1 MKSTLIIIII
11 SMMMC
16 ALSLVAGTP
25 GTNPSSGQEG
35 IPVTILRPSTSH
47 NRPKVPSSV
56 RIYIYKVEDILT
68 FDISEDMG
76 VCAVYIGEREDP
88 IEMFSITSQNS
99 SITVSDIENRE
110 YQITLVTES
119 NQIFQGSIEL

>member
-88 IEMFSITSQNS
+88 IGNFYKLNICISEK
-99 SITVSDIENRE
+99 
-110 YQITLVTES
+110 
-119 NQIFQGSIEL
+119 

>member
-35 IPVTILRPSTSH
+35 IPVTILRHSTSH

>member
-1 MKSTLIIIII
+1 
-11 SMMMC
+11 MMMC

>member
-16 ALSLVAGTP
+16 ALPLAAGTS
-25 GTNPSSGQEG
+25 GTKPSSGQEG
-35 IPVTILRPSTSH
+35 APVTILRPSTPH

-88 IEMFSITSQNS
+88 IEMFSITSQNP

-110 YQITLVTES
+110 YQITLVTEG
-119 NQIFQGSIEL
+119 NQIFQESIEL